1 MQLGAYLVTAH
12 IRLLHMMQMSDSF
25 LLLLSV
31 SFMIVAKILNT
42 YYCTVATFMTYLIR
56 SICGLYMHSCPHT

>member
-1 MQLGAYLVTAH
+1 MQLCTYLVTAH

-25 LLLLSV
+25 LLLLSA

-42 YYCTVATFMTYLIR
+42 YYCTVATFMTYLI
-56 SICGLYMHSCPHT
+56 